1 MPCAGPSLRTGD
13 PRPER
18 PDTLPLVPS
27 LDALPSTPLLRGRV
41 LDRYDVWGRL
51 SAGGMSEVYLARH
64 ARLAAP
70 VVVKTLL
77 PEVAAERPDAFEA
90 MTESAHLMARVTSHH
105 TVRVLDVGETSVP
118 GPGGAPSSI
127 PCIVEEYV
135 DGLDLAELD
144 ARRRRAMRRPLPL
157 WAVVD
162 WMAKAATGLH
172 AAHQAGVIHRDVK
185 PANLFLHGEGQ
196 IKVGD
201 FGVAVP
207 ARASESIAAAGTMA
221 FMAPEQM
228 FGATVD
234 RRADVYALGAAA
246 FALRYGMT
254 PFATRDDAL
263 RADVAPRFPP
273 ATSPEEAYFQHV
285 LGRLLAQRPD
295 ARPRTARVAADS
307 LQRLAGSLRPSLGTH
322 ALSDGS
328 LDVDGCHVRFEVGD
342 IAQVETDAIVNSAY
356 AAMTMKNGV
365 GGALVRAG
373 GQALAQEA
381 AAHGEHAL
389 GDCVKTGAGDLSC
402 RAVLHAVSAWKEV
415 SCVARAMH
423 RALFLAEQHGLT
435 RIAVPA
441 IGTGQGGVRI
451 EACAQAIATTLR
463 LHLMLGGSSLE
474 EVRFVL
480 YDQPAHVAFVD
491 VLHGVFLSGQESVE
505 AHAAAPATHEDFD
518 APTVYADSNAGSG
531 PVSGVSPTVAALPEE
546 GPSGSESR

>member
-1 MPCAGPSLRTGD
+1 MLALASSA
-13 PRPER
+13 
-18 PDTLPLVPS
+18 DTLP
-27 LDALPSTPLLRGRV
+27 AMGATASTPDAPVRGRV

-77 PEVAAERPDAFEA
+77 PQVARERPDAFA
-90 MTESAHLMARVTSHH
+90 GMTESAHLMARVTSPH
-105 TVRVLDVGETSVP
+105 TVRVLDVGEIPTASAAVP
-118 GPGGAPSSI
+118 
-127 PCIVEEYV
+127 CLVEEYV

-144 ARRRRAMRRPLPL
+144 ARRRHALRRPLPL

-162 WMAKAATGLH
+162 WMAQAAAGLH

-185 PANLFLHGEGQ
+185 PANLFLHGEGR

-207 ARASESIAAAGTMA
+207 ARSGEASAAGTMA

-228 FGATVD
+228 FGAVVD

-246 FALRYGMT
+246 FTLRYGMT

-263 RADVAPRFPP
+263 RADVTPRFPP

-285 LGRLLAQRPD
+285 LGRLLARRPD
-295 ARPRTARVAADS
+295 ARPRTARVVAES
-307 LQRLAGSLRPSLGTH
+307 LRRLAASVRPTLAIHGE
-322 ALSDGS
+322 SDGS
-328 LDVDGCHVRFEVGD
+328 ILADHCAIRFEVGD
-342 IAQVETDAIVNSAY
+342 ISAVETDAIVNSAY
-356 AAMTMKNGV
+356 AEMTMSHGV
-365 GGALVRAG
+365 GGALVRRG
-373 GQALAQEA
+373 GSALADEA
-381 AAHGEHAL
+381 AGLGERAL
-389 GDCVKTGAGDLSC
+389 GECLMTGAGELPC
-402 RAVLHAVSAWKEV
+402 RQVLHAVSAWQEV

-423 RALFLAEQHGLT
+423 RALFLAEEHGLR

-441 IGTGQGGVRI
+441 IGTGQGGVRM

-463 LHLMLGGSSLE
+463 THLALGGSSLE

-480 YDQPAHVAFVD
+480 YDQPAHAAFLD
-491 VLHGVFLSGQESVE
+491 VLHGVFLSAHESVE
-505 AHAAAPATHEDFD
+505 DLVATGEHVD
-518 APTVYADSNAGSG
+518 APTVYAADGSSSPRVHTRPADS
-531 PVSGVSPTVAALPEE
+531 
-546 GPSGSESR
+546 